1 MHNTNKNKTTAVHA
15 ADLANGLNNSS
26 ITITTTNNSSSS
38 SSSCCYVNFI
48 ANTLNA
54 KIM

>member
-15 ADLANGLNNSS
+15 ADLANGLNSSS
-26 ITITTTNNSSSS
+26 ITITTTTNSS